1 MKNIRTKYYYECS
14 ESFENRGS
22 KGKYIEQNLRQAKN
36 SDERKGSQEVIMDIC
51 NAFIKDKLLSGK
63 KELLFNEKIIKYTF
77 MTKLDNE
84 TIETIEIDIPTRI
97 KDGIYCELVRDDIEK
112 LDKLTQL
119 GKKEEKSNRT
129 NKIIAALIG
138 LGIAV
143 STCIAFKTAIEA
155 DYKEKTST
163 QKIDQID
170 RDVLENVFGEDNV
183 DAYMNSKYMSTAS
196 ETEIVKTYKK

>member
-84 TIETIEIDIPTRI
+84 TIETIELNIPTRI
-97 KDGIYCELVRDDIEK
+97 KEGIYSELVRNDIEK
-112 LDKLTQL
+112 FDKLTQL
-119 GKKEEKSNRT
+119 GKKEDKINKT

-138 LGIAV
+138 LGIALGTAY
-143 STCIAFKTAIEA
+143 SFKTAI
-155 DYKEKTST
+155 DYEKEEHANAGDKLRSEYSFMDDSEYEEMIQKGKEIWKINQSATS
-163 QKIDQID
+163 
-170 RDVLENVFGEDNV
+170 
-183 DAYMNSKYMSTAS
+183 
-196 ETEIVKTYKK
+196 KTYTKK